1 MQQTLGV
8 PAGASVLTAVSGG
21 IDSAVLLHILNQLQY
36 NLAVAHVNFKLRGS
50 ESDSDAS
57 FVETLTKSYNLPYF
71 NKTLNLG
78 SGKRKR
84 GESLQMLAREA
95 RYGWFDELAIEHSF
109 EAVAVAHNLDDQ
121 IETFFI
127 NLLRGTGLAGLQGI
141 SAKKGRIVRPLLQFS
156 RKEIESYA
164 TRNNLKFVEDSSNQK
179 TDYLRNRLRHRVI
192 PVLNEMQPAFS
203 SIMASNFE
211 RIKMAWKPVNDTL
224 SEIKANSTVQ
234 VGNEIHIRIDHIQQ
248 CNYSELALHYL
259 LSEFGFNGDAVS
271 RIKNVLAG
279 ESGKIFLSKTHCL
292 VKDRECL
299 IITPLNAMETLSES
313 STIPSVEAEV
323 FSPAH
328 LTFQTYR
335 VQNGF
340 ILSSDPKTA
349 FLDLSSV
356 QFPLTLRTWQH
367 GDRFQPLGLEHKVK
381 LSDFF
386 VSQRLSVIQKK
397 NVPLLCDASGAIIW
411 VVGVRISN
419 QHRITASTENI
430 LKIVLHS

>member
-121 IETFFI
+121 VETFFI

-164 TRNNLKFVEDSSNQK
+164 SRNNLKFVEDSSNQK

-211 RIKMAWKPVNDTL
+211 RI
-224 SEIKANSTVQ
+224 
-234 VGNEIHIRIDHIQQ
+234 
-248 CNYSELALHYL
+248 
-259 LSEFGFNGDAVS
+259 
-271 RIKNVLAG
+271 
-279 ESGKIFLSKTHCL
+279 
-292 VKDRECL
+292 
-299 IITPLNAMETLSES
+299 
-313 STIPSVEAEV
+313 
-323 FSPAH
+323 
-328 LTFQTYR
+328 
-335 VQNGF
+335 
-340 ILSSDPKTA
+340 
-349 FLDLSSV
+349 
-356 QFPLTLRTWQH
+356 
-367 GDRFQPLGLEHKVK
+367 
-381 LSDFF
+381 
-386 VSQRLSVIQKK
+386 
-397 NVPLLCDASGAIIW
+397 
-411 VVGVRISN
+411 
-419 QHRITASTENI
+419 
-430 LKIVLHS
+430 